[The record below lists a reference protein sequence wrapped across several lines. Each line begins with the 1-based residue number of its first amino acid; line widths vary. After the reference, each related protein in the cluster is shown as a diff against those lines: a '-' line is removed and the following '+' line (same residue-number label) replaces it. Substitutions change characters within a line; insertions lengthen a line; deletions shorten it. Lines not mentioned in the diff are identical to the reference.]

1 MKSDSER
8 QIVGAWLQNEH
19 LDDMNLFK
27 AEDFPQYSQ
36 LVSMMME
43 GERDHLKLVRGCGLS
58 PAVPGVLT
66 RESNLDLYNGYV
78 ADALEDLGHRY
89 IEENMDKPLSEI
101 KEGLKRYTDRAT
113 NVPKPNE
120 DAVVDLIEDIADRAN
135 RPLVRT
141 GIPTLD
147 IMMNGVRKKELT
159 FVGARPSVGKSAF
172 MQQIAVKVAQQ
183 GYRVLFFP
191 LEMSEQAILQRMLL
205 TMVNISQYDLKRGK
219 KELLERE
226 DFKKAT
232 SVMDAFIRKGNFKI
246 FERVN
251 DLMQIRSAIREYEPY
266 MIVIDQLEQLT
277 EKGKSWQEKRSRFS
291 YMTHEL
297 QAISLDMDVAVWC
310 ACQVNR
316 GADNV
321 APTMANLKESGTIE
335 EDATNVILLH
345 RSSEK
350 KDEQTIQLELAKQKD
365 GECGAFDMLFNAPKY
380 TFGELTNLY

>member
-1 MKSDSER
+1 MRSDSEK

-19 LDDMNLFK
+19 LDDMDLFK
-27 AEDFPQYSQ
+27 AEDFPQYSR
-36 LVSMMME
+36 LVSMMKS

-58 PAVPGVLT
+58 PAIPGILT
-66 RESNLDLYNGYV
+66 RESNLDIYDSCV
-78 ADALEDLGHRY
+78 ADALEELGHRY
-89 IEENMDKPLSEI
+89 IEENMNKSLSEI

-120 DAVVDLIEDIADRAN
+120 DAVVDLIEDIADRAD

-147 IMMNGVRKKELT
+147 IMLNGIRKKELT

-172 MQQIAVKVAQQ
+172 MQQIAVKVAQH
-183 GYRVLFFP
+183 GHRVLFFP
-191 LEMSEQAILQRMLL
+191 LEMSEQAILERMLL

-219 KELLERE
+219 KDLLERE
-226 DFKKAT
+226 DFKRAT
-232 SVMDAFIRKGNFKI
+232 SIMDTFIRKGNFKI

-251 DLMQIRSAIREYEPY
+251 DLVKIKSAIREYDPY

-277 EKGKSWQEKRSRFS
+277 ESGKSWQDKRSRFS

-297 QAISLDMDVAVWC
+297 QAISLDMDIAVWV
-310 ACQVNR
+310 ACQANR
-316 GADNV
+316 GADNSP
-321 APTMANLKESGTIE
+321 PTMANLKESGTIE

-365 GECGAFDMLFNAPKY
+365 GQCGVFDMLFNAPKF
-380 TFGELTNLY
+380 TFGELTNMY

>member
-1 MKSDSER
+1 MRSDSEK

-19 LDDMNLFK
+19 LDDMDLFK
-27 AEDFPQYSQ
+27 AEDFPQYSR
-36 LVSMMME
+36 LVSMMKS

-58 PAVPGVLT
+58 PAVPGILT
-66 RESNLDLYNGYV
+66 RESNLDIYDSCV
-78 ADALEDLGHRY
+78 ADALEELGHRY
-89 IEENMDKPLSEI
+89 IEENMNKSLSEI

-120 DAVVDLIEDIADRAN
+120 DAVVDLIEDIADRAD

-147 IMMNGVRKKELT
+147 IMLNGIRKKELT

-172 MQQIAVKVAQQ
+172 MQQIAVKVAQH
-183 GYRVLFFP
+183 GHRVLFFP
-191 LEMSEQAILQRMLL
+191 LEMSEQAILERMLL

-219 KELLERE
+219 KDLLERE
-226 DFKKAT
+226 DFKRAT
-232 SVMDAFIRKGNFKI
+232 SIMDTFIRKGNFKI

-251 DLMQIRSAIREYEPY
+251 DLVKIKSAIREYDPY

-277 EKGKSWQEKRSRFS
+277 ESGKSWQDKRSRFS

-297 QAISLDMDVAVWC
+297 QAISLDMDIAVWV
-310 ACQVNR
+310 ACQANR
-316 GADNV
+316 GADNSP
-321 APTMANLKESGTIE
+321 PTMANLKESGTIE

-365 GECGAFDMLFNAPKY
+365 GQCGVFDMLFNAPKF
-380 TFGELTNLY
+380 TFGELTNMY